1 MKKALFTFAIVLLSV
16 AAQAQSAVPFKV
28 HGAGQVSLQSGTLNG
43 GVQFY
48 NTGFTSFEPVMRT
61 AYSRMLQGKVGNTL
75 SKCWIVRND
84 LGVIPGG
91 DMFYVTGDGSCYSYH
106 QYTIG
111 IIPSARALSPI
122 ENASEMLRGMK
133 GYYYDSEEFAI
144 NPDELYGNENVIPEA
159 IDGLLKDAE
168 KTRSVGLQAEE
179 IEEVLP
185 EAVRHT
191 CDGQMSINYNALIP
205 VLIEAF
211 KEQQARI
218 AELES
223 VLRENGL
230 MQP

>member
-1 MKKALFTFAIVLLSV
+1 MKKIFLSAFAMMFF
-16 AAQAQSAVPFKV
+16 AAEAQTVVPFKV
-28 HGAGQVSLQSGTLNG
+28 HSTGQVSLQSGTTSG

-48 NTGFTSFEPVMRT
+48 NTGFTSFEPNLSR
-61 AYSRMLQGKVGNTL
+61 AYDRMVQGKVNNTS
-75 SKCWIVRND
+75 SKWWIVCND
-84 LGVIPGG
+84 FNVVPGG
-91 DMFYVTGDGSCYSYH
+91 DMFYVTGNGSCYSYH

-111 IIPSARALSPI
+111 ILPTSRALAPI
-122 ENASEMLRGMK
+122 ENASGMLSGMK
-133 GYYYDSEEFAI
+133 GYYYDSDEFSVS
-144 NPDELYGNENVIPEA
+144 PDELYGNENVIPEA

-168 KTRSVGLQAEE
+168 KTRSVGMQAEE

-191 CDGQMSINYNALIP
+191 CDGQLSINYNALIP

>member
-1 MKKALFTFAIVLLSV
+1 MKKIFLAAAFAMMFF
-16 AAQAQSAVPFKV
+16 AAEAQTVVPFKV
-28 HGAGQVSLQSGTLNG
+28 HSTGQVSLQSGTVNG
-43 GVQFY
+43 GVQIH
-48 NTGFTSFEPVMRT
+48 NTGFTSFEPTMRT
-61 AYSRMLQGKVGNTL
+61 AYSRMMQGKVGNTL
-75 SKCWIVRND
+75 SRCWIVRND
-84 LGVIPGG
+84 LNVIPSG
-91 DMFYVTGDGSCYSYH
+91 DMFYVTGNGSCYSYH

-191 CDGQMSINYNALIP
+191 CDGLASINYNALVP

-218 AELES
+218 DELETI
-223 VLRENGL
+223 LRNNRFLEK
-230 MQP
+230 

>member
-1 MKKALFTFAIVLLSV
+1 MKKIFLAAAFAMMFF
-16 AAQAQSAVPFKV
+16 AAEAQTVVPFKV
-28 HGAGQVSLQSGTLNG
+28 HSTGQVSLQSGTVNG
-43 GVQFY
+43 GVQIH
-48 NTGFTSFEPVMRT
+48 NTGFTSFEPTMRT
-61 AYSRMLQGKVGNTL
+61 AYSRMMQGKVGNTL
-75 SKCWIVRND
+75 SRCWIVRND
-84 LGVIPGG
+84 LGVIPSG

-144 NPDELYGNENVIPEA
+144 SPDELYGNENVSPEA

-168 KTRSVGLQAEE
+168 KTRSIGMQPEEMEE
-179 IEEVLP
+179 ILP

-191 CDGQMSINYNALIP
+191 CDGLASINYNALVP

-211 KEQQARI
+211 EDR
-218 AELES
+218 
-223 VLRENGL
+223 
-230 MQP
+230 

>member
-1 MKKALFTFAIVLLSV
+1 MKKIILFAAFAMMFF
-16 AAQAQSAVPFKV
+16 AAEAQSVVPFKV
-28 HGAGQVSLQSGTLNG
+28 HSTGRVSLQSGTVNG

-48 NTGFTSFEPVMRT
+48 NTGFTSFEPEMRM
-61 AYSRMLQGKVGNTL
+61 AYGRMLQGKVGNTL